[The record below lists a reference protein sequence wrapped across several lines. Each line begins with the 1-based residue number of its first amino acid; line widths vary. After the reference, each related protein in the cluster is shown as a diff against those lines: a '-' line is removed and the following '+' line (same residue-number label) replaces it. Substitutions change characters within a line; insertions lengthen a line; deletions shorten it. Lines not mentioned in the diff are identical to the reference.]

1 VAAVDAPERNPVIV
15 ELQERFVAAY
25 RAERPSQ
32 SLRQPVTSARHLL
45 LLTAM
50 SGSTAVCSPSVAMTD
65 HPAVSPGVARAC
77 NQHARVMRV

>member
-15 ELQERFVAAY
+15 ELQERLVAAY

-32 SLRQPVTSARHLL
+32 SLRQPLTSDRHLL
-45 LLTAM
+45 LLTTM

-77 NQHARVMRV
+77 NQHARAMRV